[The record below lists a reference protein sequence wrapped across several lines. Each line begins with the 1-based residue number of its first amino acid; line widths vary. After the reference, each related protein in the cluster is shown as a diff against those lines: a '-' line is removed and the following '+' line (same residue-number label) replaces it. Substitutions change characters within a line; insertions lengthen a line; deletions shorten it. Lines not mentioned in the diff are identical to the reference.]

1 MIGALSQLS
10 VNWSHTAPLSAAKGP
25 KAEPKITPDGVE
37 LSLPAIDPEPL
48 PPVSMKIDLE
58 QFRVKPGEDIDLSTI
73 STAPPEG
80 VPTSKADSERLLEAM
95 HKKISELQRRL
106 FSENQRSVLFVCQGM
121 DASGKG
127 GTFKDVFAPLM
138 LKTEEG
144 VERAS
149 FNVPTKLE
157 ADHDFLWR
165 ITGEMPRKGN
175 IGMFDRGHYED
186 IVEVRVA
193 NLAPEE
199 VWSARYDQV
208 KDFEKQRGDLGTK
221 MVKIFLHIGKDEQK
235 LRLEERR
242 DTPHKQYKF
251 NAGDVARREQWD
263 EYQQAYSDVL
273 TRTSTEE
280 APWYVVP
287 ADDKEARNLIIASIL
302 LKTLQDMDPQYPKL
316 PDDLARLQ
324 IQ

>member
-1 MIGALSQLS
+1 
-10 VNWSHTAPLSAAKGP
+10 
-25 KAEPKITPDGVE
+25 
-37 LSLPAIDPEPL
+37 
-48 PPVSMKIDLE
+48 
-58 QFRVKPGEDIDLSTI
+58 
-73 STAPPEG
+73 
-80 VPTSKADSERLLEAM
+80 TSKADSERLLEAM

-263 EYQQAYSDVL
+263 EYQEAYSDVL
-273 TRTSTEE
+273 TRTSTEQ

-302 LKTLQDMDPQYPKL
+302 LKTLQEMDPQYPKL